1 MPVTR
6 AAREGV
12 SSAWAQDHA
21 RGLLSGDKVNRRLY
35 DLLSESL
42 GFEATLG
49 NLSHA
54 YSNIK
59 RQEED
64 VRPAPPAHRCCC
76 FTAFKLEATAAQNR
90 SGDARVWPGS
100 VARHEAVLLVPL
112 PRACRNE
119 HTLRPL
125 SARRTLL
132 PARRTGAG
140 AAAATRTR
148 CATLFTPRACA
159 HAATS
164 AYRACTHTPRP
175 RRTQLEGHRKKD
187 ADFKEQIEE
196 LSKRV
201 ALAEDAERRIDLAEK
216 IEARPLFLLLRGVG
230 PVATCPV
237 FCARRRRAHAWEA
250 TWPPLV

>member
-1 MPVTR
+1 M
-6 AAREGV
+6 

-64 VRPAPPAHRCCC
+64 VRPALPAHRCCC
-76 FTAFKLEATAAQNR
+76 FTAFELEATAAQNR

-125 SARRTLL
+125 SAPRALL
-132 PARRTGAG
+132 PAQRTGAD

-148 CATLFTPRACA
+148 CSHPAPV
-159 HAATS
+159 
-164 AYRACTHTPRP
+164 HTPQPLHTVPAPTHRGRAARSSRATA
-175 RRTQLEGHRKKD
+175 RRTRTLR
-187 ADFKEQIEE
+187 
-196 LSKRV
+196 SKSRSCRS
-201 ALAEDAERRIDLAEK
+201 AWRSRRTRSA
-216 IEARPLFLLLRGVG
+216 ASTSLR
-230 PVATCPV
+230 
-237 FCARRRRAHAWEA
+237 RSRRAPFSCYCAVWA
-250 TWPPLV
+250 P